1 MEPNILDI
9 DGDKKQSLS
18 AWVSEIMMP
27 VLETISFVT
36 MELELQLHEIN

>member
-1 MEPNILDI
+1 MDNNILDI
-9 DGDKKQSLS
+9 DGDKNQSLS
-18 AWVSEIMMP
+18 AWVNEIMMP